1 MNYVYVGLASFVAGV
16 VLCRLY
22 YYNVISAGKHLL
34 GEAEDKLKKVLP

>member
-1 MNYVYVGLASFVAGV
+1 MGYFWTGLVCFVAGV